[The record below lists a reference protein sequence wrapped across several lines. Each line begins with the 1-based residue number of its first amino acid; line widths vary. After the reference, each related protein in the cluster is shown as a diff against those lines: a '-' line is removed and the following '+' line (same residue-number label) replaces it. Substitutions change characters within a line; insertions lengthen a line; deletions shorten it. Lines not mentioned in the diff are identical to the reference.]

1 MDMQQQAIR
10 QVIEAADKAISAENF
25 DALMDFYAED
35 ATLVV
40 KPGMEAH
47 GKVQIRKAFEAIA
60 AHFGHHLKV
69 RQGKIEIV
77 HAGDTA
83 LVVMESLLD
92 TRVTNGSPH
101 TITRRATYVFR
112 CENGRW
118 LCVVDNS
125 YGTGLLDAAQV
136 PAVGS
141 PDFAMI

>member
-1 MDMQQQAIR
+1 MDMQQQTIR
-10 QVIEAADKAISAENF
+10 QVIEAADRAISAEDF
-25 DALMDFYAED
+25 DTVMDFYADD

-40 KPGMEAH
+40 RPGLEARGKP
-47 GKVQIRKAFEAIA
+47 QIRKAFEAIA

-77 HAGDTA
+77 QGGNTA
-83 LVVMESLLD
+83 LVLMESLLD
-92 TRVTNGSPH
+92 TRVTNGSAH

-112 CENGRW
+112 RENDRW

-136 PAVGS
+136 AGIEVEAEAV
-141 PDFAMI
+141 